1 MTRVAELAQ
10 QYKSS
15 DSSLIRATVTN
26 SWCGSE
32 KHKTQSRGD
41 EERQKSSEW
50 KGRQKES
57 RLFLVL
63 LKFCNK
69 ICHCVC
75 HEYII
80 RIYNLE
86 KEVSSAKQCGGED
99 KEVCRSRE
107 RWHTRL
113 KWLRQPLFST
123 NLASAPELFF
133 EETLL
138 PTFHHTGQ
146 SLSSA
151 PASNI

>member
-1 MTRVAELAQ
+1 MTRVAELPQ
-10 QYKSS
+10 QDKSS

-26 SWCGSE
+26 GWCGSE
-32 KHKTQSRGD
+32 KQKVQSRG
-41 EERQKSSEW
+41 EEDRHKSSEW

-63 LKFCNK
+63 LKYCDK

-80 RIYNLE
+80 RIYNL
-86 KEVSSAKQCGGED
+86 KEVSSAKQCVRED

-107 RWHTRL
+107 RWHTWL
-113 KWLRQPLFST
+113 KWLRQPLHST
-123 NLASAPELFF
+123 NLASAPEIFF

-138 PTFHHTGQ
+138 PTFH
-146 SLSSA
+146 
-151 PASNI
+151 

>member
-15 DSSLIRATVTN
+15 DSSPIRATVTN

-41 EERQKSSEW
+41 EERHKSSEW

-57 RLFLVL
+57 RLFSVL
-63 LKFCNK
+63 LKYRNK
-69 ICHCVC
+69 VCHCVC

-86 KEVSSAKQCGGED
+86 KEMSSAKQCVRED

-107 RWHTRL
+107 RWHTQ
-113 KWLRQPLFST
+113 LRQPLLST
-123 NLASAPELFF
+123 NLASAPEIFF